1 MSFTKIGTVKT
12 IKFLHS
18 TSEHFS
24 CMLLTSENGFI
35 VQIKREQQKIISEPL
50 KNDGESFNFGNYSP
64 NLNGIQ
70 SAANLS
76 LLPGFQAFFQA
87 DARKSPLAENSIDLI
102 LTSPAYWQKR
112 DYDVKRQ
119 IGQEKTVRGFISVL
133 VKIMNGWKSILKKN
147 GSVFIN
153 IGDSY
158 KNGCLL
164 DIPSL
169 LIATAIRSG
178 WQLRHRIIWEK
189 PNSTPHSAGRRLAL
203 REEYILHFT
212 LSNDYYSD
220 LEGYKENF
228 GSVSN
233 IWRINPAYHQGE
245 HLAPFPEELVERI
258 LLLACPKYVC
268 SKCGTTFSRKIEA
281 TAELDETRTQAR
293 RALELFKE
301 SNLTFEHIKA
311 IQAVG
316 ISDAGKAIKFQNG
329 AGKNGNEVRR
339 LALEAKEVLGG
350 YFREFTFAKK
360 RTIGWQG
367 CECKKT
373 TQPGLVYDPFAGTK
387 TTLKVAAKLGFSA
400 IGSDLK
406 IY

>member
-1 MSFTKIGTVKT
+1 MLFVEAKAKGFTVKQRRELQRKKLSS
-12 IKFLHS
+12 IEANCCNN
-18 TSEHFS
+18 TS
-24 CMLLTSENGFI
+24 CQTL
-35 VQIKREQQKIISEPL
+35 
-50 KNDGESFNFGNYSP
+50 
-64 NLNGIQ
+64 
-70 SAANLS
+70 SAAQNSVPADCAS
-76 LLPGFQAFFQA
+76 LVQPNWSAFFQA
-87 DARKSPLAENSIDLI
+87 DARKIPLAENSIDLI

-112 DYDVKRQ
+112 DYEVKRQ
-119 IGQEKTVRGFISVL
+119 LGQEKTVRGFIGSL
-133 VKIMNGWKSILKKN
+133 IQIMNGWKPALKKS

-164 DIPSL
+164 EIPSL
-169 LIATAIRSG
+169 LAAAANRVG
-178 WQLRHRIIWEK
+178 WKLRHRIVWEK
-189 PNSTPHSAGRRLAL
+189 PNSTPHAANRRLAL

-212 LSNDYYSD
+212 LSDKYYSD
-220 LEGYKENF
+220 LEGYKEKF
-228 GSVSN
+228 GSVGN
-233 IWRINPAYHQGE
+233 VWRINPAYHQGE

-258 LLLACPKYVC
+258 LYLSCPKYVC
-268 SKCGTTFSRKIEA
+268 RKCGEPFARQIEA
-281 TAELDETRTQAR
+281 TAELDESRVQAR
-293 RALELFKE
+293 RALTIFKE

-329 AGKNGNEVRR
+329 AGKNGDEVRR

-360 RTIGWQG
+360 RTAGWKG
-367 CECKKT
+367 CDCEKEI
-373 TQPGLVYDPFAGTK
+373 QPGLVYDPFAGTK
-387 TTLKVAAKLGFSA
+387 TTLRVANRLGLSS

>member
-1 MSFTKIGTVKT
+1 MCMLFVEAKDKEITVK
-12 IKFLHS
+12 
-18 TSEHFS
+18 
-24 CMLLTSENGFI
+24 
-35 VQIKREQQKIISEPL
+35 IKRELQRKKLRSTEAVCCNNTNCKTFL
-50 KNDGESFNFGNYSP
+50 A
-64 NLNGIQ
+64 IQ
-70 SAANLS
+70 SPFS
-76 LLPGFQAFFQA
+76 SIPHLPLQPNFQAFFQA
-87 DARKSPLAENSIDLI
+87 DARRVALTENSVDLI

-112 DYDVKRQ
+112 DYEVKKQ
-119 IGQEKTVRGFISVL
+119 IGQEKTVRGFVGSLIQ
-133 VKIMNGWKSILKKN
+133 IMNGWKPALKKS

-164 DIPSL
+164 EIPSL
-169 LIATAIRSG
+169 FAASANRAG
-178 WQLRHRIIWEK
+178 WKLRHRIVWEK
-189 PNSTPHSAGRRLAL
+189 PNSTPHAANRRLAL

-212 LSNDYYSD
+212 LSDSYYSD
-220 LEGYKENF
+220 LEGYKEKF

-233 IWRINPAYHQGE
+233 IWRINPSLHQGE

-258 LLLACPKYVC
+258 LYLSCPKYVC
-268 SKCGTTFSRKIEA
+268 SVCDVPFVRQVEA
-281 TAELDETRTQAR
+281 TAELDESRTQAR
-293 RALELFKE
+293 RALEIFKE

-329 AGKNGNEVRR
+329 AGKNGDEVRR
-339 LALEAKEVLGG
+339 LALEAKAVLGG

-360 RTIGWQG
+360 HTAGWKG
-367 CECKKT
+367 CDCERAI
-373 TQPGLVYDPFAGTK
+373 QPGLVYDPFAGTK
-387 TTLKVAAKLGFSA
+387 TTLRVAAKLGLSA

>member
-1 MSFTKIGTVKT
+1 MSGLNMKNLELIEPYRSNVCNEIPSSSQNLFLPN
-12 IKFLHS
+12 IK
-18 TSEHFS
+18 
-24 CMLLTSENGFI
+24 
-35 VQIKREQQKIISEPL
+35 
-50 KNDGESFNFGNYSP
+50 
-64 NLNGIQ
+64 
-70 SAANLS
+70 LS
-76 LLPGFQAFFQA
+76 SQHNWSAFFQA
-87 DARKSPLAENSIDLI
+87 DARKVPLGENSVDLI

-112 DYDVKRQ
+112 DYEVKGQ
-119 IGQEKTVRGFISVL
+119 LGQEKTIEEYIETVIKIIS
-133 VKIMNGWKSILKKN
+133 GWKDILKKS

-158 KNGCLL
+158 KSGCLL
-164 DIPSL
+164 EIPSL
-169 LIATAIRSG
+169 LTAAAIQNG
-178 WQLRHRIIWEK
+178 WKLRHRIIWEK
-189 PNSTPHSAGRRLAL
+189 PNSTPHSANRRLAM

-212 LSNDYYSD
+212 LTDKYYSD

-233 IWRINPAYHQGE
+233 IWRISPSNHQGE

-258 LLLACPKYVC
+258 LYLSCPKFVC
-268 SKCGTTFSRKIEA
+268 KQCGQPFVRKIES
-281 TAELDETRTQAR
+281 TAELDETRVQAR
-293 RALELFKE
+293 RALEIFRK

-329 AGKNGNEVRR
+329 AGKNGDEVRR
-339 LALEAKEVLGG
+339 LALEAKAVLGG

-360 RTIGWQG
+360 RTVGWLG
-367 CECKKT
+367 CNCGGEI
-373 TQPGLVYDPFAGTK
+373 QPGLVYDPFAGTN
-387 TTLKVAAKLGFSA
+387 TTLRVATKLGLSS

>member
-1 MSFTKIGTVKT
+1 MKPKRN
-12 IKFLHS
+12 L
-18 TSEHFS
+18 
-24 CMLLTSENGFI
+24 
-35 VQIKREQQKIISEPL
+35 QKRESISIEEDCR
-50 KNDGESFNFGNYSP
+50 NNFRCKTLSLSQSPTSTVP
-64 NLNGIQ
+64 NLYLQPNF
-70 SAANLS
+70 LT
-76 LLPGFQAFFQA
+76 FFQA
-87 DARKSPLAENSIDLI
+87 DARRVALANNSVDLI

-112 DYDVKRQ
+112 DYEVKRQ
-119 IGQEKTVRGFISVL
+119 LGHEKTVTRYIGAL
-133 VKIMNGWKSILKKN
+133 VKIMNGWKDILKKS

-164 DIPSL
+164 EIPSL
-169 LIATAIRSG
+169 LAAAASRAG
-178 WQLRHRIIWEK
+178 WKLRHRIVWEK
-189 PNSTPHSAGRRLAL
+189 PNSTPHAANRRLAM

-212 LSNDYYSD
+212 LSGNYYSD
-220 LEGYKENF
+220 LEGYKEKF

-233 IWRINPAYHQGE
+233 IWRISPSNNQGE

-258 LLLACPKYVC
+258 LYLSCPKYVC
-268 SKCGTTFSRKIEA
+268 RQCGKPFVRQIEA
-281 TAELDETRTQAR
+281 TAELDESRVQAR
-293 RALELFKE
+293 RALAIFKE

-329 AGKNGNEVRR
+329 AGKNGDEVRR

-360 RTIGWQG
+360 RTTGWKG
-367 CECKKT
+367 CNCEKAI
-373 TQPGLVYDPFAGTK
+373 QPGLVYDPFAGTK
-387 TTLKVAAKLGFSA
+387 TTLRVAERYGFSA

>member
-1 MSFTKIGTVKT
+1 
-12 IKFLHS
+12 
-18 TSEHFS
+18 
-24 CMLLTSENGFI
+24 MLFVEAKDREFI
-35 VQIKREQQKIISEPL
+35 VKRKRELQRNSRSSNGANNCNKTSCQTLSTAQIGVL
-50 KNDGESFNFGNYSP
+50 TNWLVQP
-64 NLNGIQ
+64 NWT
-70 SAANLS
+70 
-76 LLPGFQAFFQA
+76 AFFQA
-87 DARKSPLAENSIDLI
+87 DARKIPLAANSVDLI

-112 DYDVKRQ
+112 DYEVKRQ
-119 IGQEKTVRGFISVL
+119 FGQEKTVRGFIGSL
-133 VKIMNGWKSILKKN
+133 VRIMNGWKPALKKS

-164 DIPSL
+164 EIPSL
-169 LIATAIRSG
+169 LAAAADRAG
-178 WQLRHRIIWEK
+178 WKLRHRIIWEK
-189 PNSTPHSAGRRLAL
+189 PNSTPHAARARLAL

-212 LSNDYYSD
+212 LSNNYYSD
-220 LEGYKENF
+220 TQGYKEKF

-233 IWRINPAYHQGE
+233 IWRINPSNHQGE

-258 LLLACPKYVC
+258 LFLACPKFVC
-268 SKCGTTFSRKIEA
+268 WQCGKPFVRQIEA
-281 TAELDETRTQAR
+281 TAELDESRVQAR
-293 RALELFKE
+293 RALAIFKE

-316 ISDAGKAIKFQNG
+316 ISDAGKAIRFQNG

-360 RTIGWQG
+360 RTAGWKG
-367 CECKKT
+367 CNCEKAI
-373 TQPGLVYDPFAGTK
+373 QPGLVYDPFAGTK
-387 TTLKVAAKLGFSA
+387 TTLRVAERHGFSA

>member
-1 MSFTKIGTVKT
+1 MKLTFTIRRASNFFVCYSQEG
-12 IKFLHS
+12 
-18 TSEHFS
+18 
-24 CMLLTSENGFI
+24 NDFI
-35 VQIKREQQKIISEPL
+35 VTTKRKQLNTTLNSLKTDDCKIL
-50 KNDGESFNFGNYSP
+50 NYKNPSSFQNQELF
-64 NLNGIQ
+64 
-70 SAANLS
+70 LS
-76 LLPGFQAFFQA
+76 QLQTPPHFQAFFQA
-87 DARKSPLAENSIDLI
+87 DARKTPLAENCIDLI

-112 DYDVKRQ
+112 DYGVKKQ
-119 IGQEKTVRGFISVL
+119 IGQEKTVRGYVSTL
-133 VKIMNGWKSILKKN
+133 VKIMNCWKPVLKKS

-158 KNGCLL
+158 KNGHLL
-164 DIPSL
+164 EIPSL
-169 LIATAIRSG
+169 LIAGAIRSG

-189 PNSTPHSAGRRLAL
+189 PNSTPHSANRRLAL

-212 LSNDYYSD
+212 LSNNYYSD
-220 LEGYKENF
+220 LEGYKEKF

-268 SKCGTTFSRKIEA
+268 SNCGNPFTRKIEA
-281 TAELDETRTQAR
+281 TAELDETRSQAR
-293 RALELFKE
+293 RALELFRE

-329 AGKNGNEVRR
+329 AGKNGDEVRR
-339 LALEAKEVLGG
+339 LASEAKEVLGG

-367 CECKKT
+367 CECKKAIL
-373 TQPGLVYDPFAGTK
+373 PGLVYDPFAGTK

-406 IY
+406 NYKD

>member
-1 MSFTKIGTVKT
+1 MKT
-12 IKFLHS
+12 RRK
-18 TSEHFS
+18 
-24 CMLLTSENGFI
+24 
-35 VQIKREQQKIISEPL
+35 L
-50 KNDGESFNFGNYSP
+50 KGK
-64 NLNGIQ
+64 
-70 SAANLS
+70 NLS
-76 LLPGFQAFFQA
+76 VVETNGCDKANCQGLSAVKDSVSDDFYSLVKPNWSAFFQA
-87 DARKSPLAENSIDLI
+87 DARKIPLAKDSIDLI

-112 DYDVKRQ
+112 NYEVKKQ
-119 IGQEKTVRGFISVL
+119 LGQEKTARGFVRSL
-133 VKIMNGWKSILKKN
+133 VNIMNGWKPALKKS

-158 KNGCLL
+158 KNGCLQE
-164 DIPSL
+164 IPSL
-169 LIATAIRSG
+169 LAAAANRDG
-178 WQLRHRIIWEK
+178 WKLRHRIIWEK
-189 PNSTPHSAGRRLAL
+189 PNSTPHAASRRLAM

-212 LSNDYYSD
+212 LTDEYYSD
-220 LEGYKENF
+220 LEGFKEKF

-233 IWRINPAYHQGE
+233 IWRINPSNHRGT

-258 LLLACPKYVC
+258 LFLACPKYVC
-268 SKCGTTFSRKIEA
+268 GKCGKPFVRQTEA
-281 TAELDETRTQAR
+281 TAELDETRVQAR

-301 SNLTFEHIKA
+301 SDLTFEHIKA

-360 RTIGWQG
+360 RTNGWKG
-367 CECKKT
+367 CKCKEAI
-373 TQPGLVYDPFAGTK
+373 QPGLVYDPFAGTR
-387 TTLKVAAKLGFSA
+387 TTLRVAAKLGLSS

-406 IY
+406 IYKS